1 MEEFFMEQLSLFELL
16 TESEKRDGTIFP
28 SEIQDELILL
38 MSHAIL
44 EVYTKEKDCNE
55 TDKET

>member
-1 MEEFFMEQLSLFELL
+1 MEQLSLFELL